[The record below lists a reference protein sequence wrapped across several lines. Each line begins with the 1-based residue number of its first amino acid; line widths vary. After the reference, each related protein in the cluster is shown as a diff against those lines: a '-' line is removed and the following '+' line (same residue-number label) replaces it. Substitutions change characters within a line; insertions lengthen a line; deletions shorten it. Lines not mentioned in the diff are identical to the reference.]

1 MRRSVPLAIVIL
13 VLFNVVPAVKFVSA
27 QGAEN
32 LWVINS
38 QELIWKD
45 AAGDQRTEWG
55 ANTHVD
61 ITEFRVTTDQDYLYF
76 LVKLNNT
83 NSWHIGDNG
92 APFLA
97 ITIDTDQ
104 VSGSGQVWFSGESDT
119 QLNPNAA
126 WERQIVINLADS
138 RYSGQGLTYIV
149 HPLNESTNNWGAIF
163 QFLDTT
169 WSHLYQLGDTG
180 TYGALAVNLSNGI
193 IEVKISWNAVGGIP
207 STNKIRIE
215 AITGRAWSNYG
226 GNGGGTWDIGG
237 VSDALDAIT
246 NIGPN
251 TWDEV
256 DDGIVNYYLEIEL
269 ADISGHPPV
278 IIDADASDW
287 LGEFILPKPELTVSI
302 SSNVLNVE
310 EWQPGNITITVKN
323 IGDIDAN
330 DVLVVLYDGNT
341 KLDNWTIGLL
351 PGGGEISLNYE
362 YLFDINKV
370 GIHTLKV
377 VVDPSN
383 TIEEVNEAN
392 NVAKLTLKV
401 GASVMLQNQLVT
413 AGYTLEPMYEDE
425 HQKTLSMLEEL
436 SSLVIPPKY
445 KDKIPEFEAKMNKSR
460 ELFET
465 GQKLL
470 RYRYPYYSYIG
481 ALRIYGS
488 YSLLK
493 RVQKDIDRLKI
504 LIESGLSKEIDGSL
518 ADWNESTKVAEDI
531 VGLGQEGANLKALY
545 VDYDDNY
552 LYIALVGDNKAS
564 WDIAYGIGIDVNG
577 EESGYS
583 DGLDMWVRRMGFDPP
598 IDFEYYLQWT
608 SGGGAGAQKFG
619 KWIETNSTWDERPIS
634 DWGIWSGITGSSEG
648 LKVLELAIP
657 WDALGGKPSVVRVV
671 AFVTGGYPEDSAVEA
686 LPDNPSMHEL
696 TDDVKG
702 YGEWT
707 DFDLITVFA
716 EIEVS

>member
-27 QGAEN
+27 QSS
-32 LWVINS
+32 VTV
-38 QELIWKD
+38 D
-45 AAGDQRTEWG
+45 GDLSDWQVTLLYDDPVGDGKWG
-55 ANTHVD
+55 ANND
-61 ITEFRVTTDQDYLYF
+61 IKTFGFFVYNNTIYIAGIFKKDGWNNFMVMLDLSTREGYPTTEQHWWGRSYKFAEGDIDFVLETWGDGYAAWSVGSNGAFTDIGAQVNFAGVTTIDGWKVVEIAIPLSAFGTVDVNDLKVKGVATLTGGFDGQKQWLSDVAPDQDILP
-76 LVKLNNT
+76 
-83 NSWHIGDNG
+83 G
-92 APFLA
+92 
-97 ITIDTDQ
+97 
-104 VSGSGQVWFSGESDT
+104 
-119 QLNPNAA
+119 
-126 WERQIVINLADS
+126 
-138 RYSGQGLTYIV
+138 
-149 HPLNESTNNWGAIF
+149 WGASGDVLAPATLWK
-163 QFLDTT
+163 FLEFDPA
-169 WSHLYQLGDTG
+169 TG
-180 TYGALAVNLSNGI
+180 ELKEISAVLVLA
-193 IEVKISWNAVGGIP
+193 
-207 STNKIRIE
+207 
-215 AITGRAWSNYG
+215 
-226 GNGGGTWDIGG
+226 
-237 VSDALDAIT
+237 
-246 NIGPN
+246 
-251 TWDEV
+251 
-256 DDGIVNYYLEIEL
+256 
-269 ADISGHPPV
+269 
-278 IIDADASDW
+278 
-287 LGEFILPKPELTVSI
+287 SI
-302 SSNVLNVE
+302 SYDVASVE
-310 EWQPGNITITVKN
+310 EWKPANITLIVNNKGAVDLTNVEV
-323 IGDIDAN
+323 I
-330 DVLVVLYDGNT
+330 LYDNNK
-341 KLDNWTIGLL
+341 KLENWTIDL
-351 PGGGEISLNYE
+351 PAGTIETLNYL
-362 YLFDINKV
+362 YTYSPQLV
-370 GIHTLKV
+370 GIHTLKLEV
-377 VVDPSN
+377 KFVDPDGNPKIVTTTKS
-383 TIEEVNEAN
+383 
-392 NVAKLTLKV
+392 LTV
-401 GASVMLQNQLVT
+401 GASIMLQNQLIT
-413 AGYTLEPMYEDE
+413 AGYTLEPMYEGE
-425 HQKTLSMLEEL
+425 YQETLSKLEGL
-436 SSLVIPPKY
+436 YSLVIPPKY

-465 GQKLL
+465 GQRLL
-470 RYRYPYYSYIG
+470 RYRHPYYSYIG

-493 RVQKDIDRLKI
+493 RVQKDAEDLKL